1 MRRCPEYCGV
11 RPTRRPAAKVGL
23 APDAAKAS
31 APATVTSPRWCPVT
45 LRDLLAARN
54 PDSPSDGR
62 VGPVGC
68 NPPGIWS
75 LPLRS
80 WSDDNLAA
88 TASLLERKGE
98 GDDMASVVASEIAA
112 DAPLTLRLT
121 SSAFADGEL
130 MAQRY
135 TCDGTNASPPL
146 QWEGVPEGSAELVL
160 VCEDPEP
167 AAETF
172 VHWLVCGLDPD
183 SAGIEED
190 SLPEGATLG
199 LNDFGQAA
207 YGGPCPPHGHEAHNY
222 IFTLL
227 AVGTSLALEHRF
239 TAQELVTAL
248 QEGTILVKGQLIG
261 RYGRTDLSGPRPP
274 AYTG

>member
-1 MRRCPEYCGV
+1 
-11 RPTRRPAAKVGL
+11 
-23 APDAAKAS
+23 
-31 APATVTSPRWCPVT
+31 
-45 LRDLLAARN
+45 
-54 PDSPSDGR
+54 
-62 VGPVGC
+62 
-68 NPPGIWS
+68 
-75 LPLRS
+75 
-80 WSDDNLAA
+80 
-88 TASLLERKGE
+88 
-98 GDDMASVVASEIAA
+98 MASVVDFEVAA
-112 DAPLTLRLT
+112 DAPLAMRLT
-121 SSAFADGEL
+121 SSAFGDGEL

-167 AAETF
+167 ADETF
-172 VHWLVCGLDPD
+172 VHWLVSGLDPN
-183 SAGIEED
+183 SAGTEED
-190 SLPEGATLG
+190 SLPEGTTVG

-227 AVGTSLALEHRF
+227 AVGVPLALQHRF
-239 TAQELVTAL
+239 TAQELVTVL
-248 QEGTILVKGQLIG
+248 QGATILGKGQLIG